1 MFFKLVRETKPLND
15 GSQGFRFAYGVISFL
30 KTKRGKFIGIKGL
43 TRKRNRDSRGW
54 FKREQGECMNAHH
67 FGKRTVYFEHRRN
80 RIGTRKLWHFAG

>member
-43 TRKRNRDSRGW
+43 TRKRKVKSRGW
-54 FKREQGECMNAHH
+54 FKREQGKCMTAYH
-67 FGKRTVYFEHRRN
+67 FGKRTVYFEQKRN
-80 RIGTRKLWHFAG
+80 RIGTR

>member
-30 KTKRGKFIGIKGL
+30 KTKRGKFYGFKGL
-43 TRKRNRDSRGW
+43 TRKRYTKSKGW
-54 FKREQGECMNAHH
+54 FKRNHGECMNAYH
-67 FGKRTVYFEHRRN
+67 FGKRTVYFEHSLN